1 MLNVNELQIVND
13 FLTAVAPKLQNN
25 TNVVLNENEI
35 VLAINGITLLAREQA
50 AKKGIAFQVEFNAAF
65 AEMFKHIDTATK
77 QAISEQLS
85 MLDPTKPGTL
95 RIVADAIVNAF
106 CIAGRSIGHAIAFA
120 FIHVVAFVKAAW
132 NWSVEKVTMLY
143 NYLCAKGSEAYR
155 SLRYTAAS
163 FVGNKMVQAYD
174 WSIGAV
180 KNVAQ
185 FGWSLL
191 CKGFDLVMTAFKAVL
206 RAIVGVIN
214 AVDQKVGEWFT
225 PGVIK
230 QTIMLTAACKITLPC
245 TVIANMVGYTYVSV
259 VLATSADLALL
270 KAEIAGCGVLL

>member
-1 MLNVNELQIVND
+1 
-13 FLTAVAPKLQNN
+13 
-25 TNVVLNENEI
+25 
-35 VLAINGITLLAREQA
+35 
-50 AKKGIAFQVEFNAAF
+50 
-65 AEMFKHIDTATK
+65 
-77 QAISEQLS
+77 

-95 RIVADAIVNAF
+95 RKIADAIVNAF
-106 CIAGRSIGHAIAFA
+106 CVAGRSIGHAIAFA